1 MIKNNQVQ
9 QDVSTYR
16 IVLKGCIQ
24 KPWSDWVEGVNVTW
38 LNNGDCKFTA
48 LECPTMDQA
57 ALHGLLARIRDMNL
71 TLLQVERAEPIERS
85 SS

>member
-1 MIKNNQVQ
+1 VTKNNQVK

-24 KPWSDWVEGVNVTW
+24 KRWPDWVEGVNVTW
-38 LNNGDCKFTA
+38 LNNGDNTLTV
-48 LECPTMDQA
+48 LECPAMDQA
-57 ALHGLLARIRDMNL
+57 ALHGLLTRIRDLKL

-85 SS
+85 S